1 MLAVEVCTNKLPGSV
16 SACSIVLLLPHIHVH
31 GGYALAHG
39 PYLVLWAALLQ
50 HAGWGCT
57 EGFLDISL
65 HAALCCCSPIV
76 ASTSCRGRCCCTS
89 IYSLVET
96 VAMSWRMVHIWF
108 HCAIVMVLLCT
119 IYMPR
124 H

>member
-50 HAGWGCT
+50 HVLAGVAQKASWIYLCM
-57 EGFLDISL
+57 L
-65 HAALCCCSPIV
+65 HYVAAALLWLLPAAGV
-76 ASTSCRGRCCCTS
+76 AVAAHPYIAWWKRWPCLGAWS
-89 IYSLVET
+89 ISGFT
-96 VAMSWRMVHIWF
+96 AR
-108 HCAIVMVLLCT
+108 
-119 IYMPR
+119 
-124 H
+124 